1 MVSIKIWSDLM
12 CPFCYIGKTH
22 LNTALEQMGIKDQVE
37 IEWKSFQ
44 LDPSVPSESVLMK
57 DSDYFTVK
65 KGFPA
70 DQVAQMHA
78 NVAQMGKAAG
88 VEMNFDRT
96 YLVNSL
102 KAHCVLKLAKE
113 RGLANEAQE
122 LLFYA
127 YFTEGKD
134 LGKVEELAEVVS
146 ELGITAAEIE
156 AGLQDQQIMQQIE
169 ADIQEAQKI
178 GVRGVPFFVFEDKY
192 AVSGAQPVSS
202 FKEVFE
208 HIQKENALSF
218 NSTEQGESC
227 SIDGCD

>member
-37 IEWKSFQ
+37 IEWKSYQ
-44 LDPSVPSESVLMK
+44 LDPSVPAESVLMK
-57 DSDYFTVK
+57 DSDYFTAK

-78 NVAQMGKAAG
+78 NVAEMGKAAG
-88 VEMNFDRT
+88 VEMNFDKT

-102 KAHCVLKLAKE
+102 KAHCVLKLAKD

-156 AGLQDQQIMQQIE
+156 AGLQDQQIMQEIE
-169 ADIQEAQKI
+169 ADIHEAQQI
-178 GVRGVPFFVFEDKY
+178 GVRGVPFFVFENKY
-192 AVSGAQPVSS
+192 AVSGAQPVAH
-202 FKEVFE
+202 FKEVLE
-208 HIQKENALSF
+208 HVQKEASLTNISSSNA
-218 NSTEQGESC
+218 GSC